1 MPGSSKRPL
10 VVSRGASS
18 PPASLKCQRN
28 PDCSPRTG
36 GKQGQEAAPPRMELA
51 IPLSQY
57 DDKHCPAGM
66 EGTPTQGMYAKVC
79 GRYQDRKDL
88 YEIFDEVKCQG
99 VKGISKFHKEIP
111 KAEQHYKVTMVS
123 PVLVSAAC
131 PHLKSRLT
139 VFCLCAVHE
148 DGRDD
153 RRARQR
159 ISDQVDA

>member
-1 MPGSSKRPL
+1 
-10 VVSRGASS
+10 
-18 PPASLKCQRN
+18 
-28 PDCSPRTG
+28 
-36 GKQGQEAAPPRMELA
+36 MELA
-51 IPLSQY
+51 IPLYQY

-88 YEIFDEVKCQG
+88 YEIFDK
-99 VKGISKFHKEIP
+99 VKGQGGKVISKFNKETP

-148 DGRDD
+148 DGQDV